1 MKKLLIRSIFVLLIT
16 FLGLSIFLN
25 FYGFETKKFNN
36 LVENQITNFN
46 RNLSLELDKIKIKL
60 DYSNLNIYFETNNPK
75 IKFINSS
82 IPLDKIK
89 VYLNLKSLFQK
100 QNKIEEV
107 LISSKEV
114 KYDEIKSL
122 IKILKP
128 SNFKSF
134 LLNNVTKGTIKSNAN
149 LKFDNELNLISYEI
163 DGYIRNLNSNISKKY
178 DFKQTSFIFSI
189 KKNSGELSNMSGK
202 LNDISFNNAEL
213 KYLNPKEITL
223 NLKTNIT
230 GDINYKKIDSLLN
243 EKQKKFFTKFQFDY
257 KTNSSHELDLQLDK
271 TYKIQKF
278 NYIIKNSSDF
288 LKIIPNKLIKN
299 NVIQKDIK
307 NIEIKD
313 LKLNLNIL
321 ESGIKK
327 FSLIGNLGI
336 NNSNH
341 EKISIETNFTKKTKS
356 FLVNFNSNEKVNF
369 PILNYSSDL
378 KSTFNVNF
386 NLDILKNSYVIKD
399 FSFIEGKNILR
410 FKKFQMNKK
419 FIIHSLSDFK
429 VVTFNNGE
437 KNNDFEIEVGKKI
450 KISGKTYDASNL
462 VNLLDNK
469 NEKNVLTNLNKEIQ
483 ISFDN
488 LKNIYNPIYKFNLLG
503 KISKGKFTK
512 IISKGEF
519 ENGKYLDIS
528 LKKDFKSDKKILE
541 IYSDYPKPLLSNYKF
556 FNDLKGGKLLIYS
569 SFDEES
575 SKSKIKIENFKIIN
589 APAFIKLLSLAD
601 LGGMADLVSGDGLS
615 FDDMEIQL
623 EKNNNSLKINEL
635 YAIGSSISILME
647 GFRDDSTNI
656 ISLRGTMIPAKN
668 INKIL
673 SKIPVVGEII
683 IPKEVGEGLFGVSFK
698 IKGTPNNLKTTV
710 NPVRTLTP
718 RFIQKALEK

>member
-528 LKKDFKSDKKILE
+528 LKKDFK
-541 IYSDYPKPLLSNYKF
+541 
-556 FNDLKGGKLLIYS
+556 
-569 SFDEES
+569 
-575 SKSKIKIENFKIIN
+575 
-589 APAFIKLLSLAD
+589 
-601 LGGMADLVSGDGLS
+601 
-615 FDDMEIQL
+615 
-623 EKNNNSLKINEL
+623 
-635 YAIGSSISILME
+635 
-647 GFRDDSTNI
+647 
-656 ISLRGTMIPAKN
+656 
-668 INKIL
+668 
-673 SKIPVVGEII
+673 
-683 IPKEVGEGLFGVSFK
+683 
-698 IKGTPNNLKTTV
+698 
-710 NPVRTLTP
+710 
-718 RFIQKALEK
+718 